1 MRLTN
6 YLTEESRT
14 PIKSYDQIVGLIR
27 KNCKQYIQEVNSGSG
42 RLFLREVN
50 TGITEFGYLQSLRS
64 KRRPVD
70 IDVIAHNI
78 LDDWMFKK
86 FGMRGRSNAWF
97 VWSTKGYNYV
107 NMAYTDFLFVFPYNG
122 YKYLFNPY
130 VNDVYAKLKNLDYD
144 PQESAENFIK
154 MYGKNYMTKG
164 ALTKPETIRIEV
176 MLQAPKCLFVNSEAV
191 NKQELYGIENPTNF
205 WKDVGITKF

>member
-1 MRLTN
+1 MRLAN
-6 YLTEESRT
+6 YLTEESKT
-14 PIKSYDQIVGLIR
+14 PIKSYGQIVGLIR

-42 RLFLREVN
+42 RVFLREVHPDLQ
-50 TGITEFGYLQSLRS
+50 TFGYLQSLRS

-78 LDDWMFKK
+78 LDDWMFHK
-86 FGMRGRSNAWF
+86 FGIRGRSNAWF
-97 VWSTKGYNYV
+97 VWSARNSYDKSFP
-107 NMAYTDFLFVFPYNG
+107 DFLFAFPYNG

-130 VNDVYAKLKNLDYD
+130 VNDVYAKLRNVSYD
-144 PQESAENFIK
+144 PQGSAENFIRD
-154 MYGKNYMTKG
+154 YGKNYMTKG
-164 ALTKPETIRIEV
+164 ALTKPETLRVEV

-191 NKQELYGIENPTNF
+191 NIQSLYGIENPTNF